1 MPRISTSLFK
11 AGVIVKTEIRN
22 VAMAAIAAAAMLTLG
37 AGTAQAGEFDCTT
50 GCEVT
55 INGAFFTTT
64 DNQSTGTGVIQSFVR
79 ISAANED
86 IVDGHN
92 TSGRPLAN
100 DENSS
105 PIFTRNLQV
114 SEVPIV
120 VNPDGAAPGS
130 YYEFLLDINQTNA
143 DSFLSLDEII
153 ICTSNTS
160 DLIESSAGAN
170 DGCPSNTIA
179 YNLDLGGDNW
189 LTLDYALNS
198 GSGSGDLFMYVPT
211 SFFGPGTYL
220 YLYSA
225 FGVHDNNND
234 GFEEWAV
241 RSAET
246 LVPEPATL
254 LLFGV
259 GLAGAA
265 RARRRAKQA

>member
-1 MPRISTSLFK
+1 
-11 AGVIVKTEIRN
+11 
-22 VAMAAIAAAAMLTLG
+22 MAAIAAAATVTVG
-37 AGTAQAGEFDCTT
+37 VGTVQAAEFDLTA
-50 GCEVT
+50 GGSVT

-79 ISAANED
+79 VQDNGIE
-86 IVDGHN
+86 DGHN

-105 PIFTRNLQV
+105 PQFTRDLPI
-114 SEVPIV
+114 SAVPIV
-120 VNPDGAAPGS
+120 VNPPGAAPGS
-130 YYEFLLDINQTNA
+130 YYEFLLDINQSA
-143 DSFLSLDEII
+143 GGDSELLSLDEII
-153 ICTSNTS
+153 ICTANSGG
-160 DLIESSAGAN
+160 LIESSSGAN

-179 YNLDLGGDNW
+179 YNLDLGADNW
-189 LTLDYALNS
+189 LKLDYSLNS

-211 SFFGPGTYL
+211 SFFGAGSFV

-225 FGVHDNNND
+225 FGVHYVAND

-241 RSAET
+241 RAPEGT

-265 RARRRAKQA
+265 RATRRRAKQA